1 VKKIAIALISL
12 GLQCATAVAA
22 SPQPAEHQGHE
33 MAAMTTAAG
42 PMTDGIV
49 RGIDLGAGTLT
60 VEHGPI
66 PALKMAAMT
75 MPYHVKDAAFL
86 KSVKPGDKIKMAV
99 AVVGGQYTITALQR
113 TP

>member
-1 VKKIAIALISL
+1 MNKLAIALISL
-12 GLQCATAVAA
+12 GLQSAA
-22 SPQPAEHQGHE
+22 ALASSPQPVEHHGHE
-33 MAAMTTAAG
+33 MAVTAAATA

-49 RGIDLGAGTLT
+49 RGIDLQAGTLT

-66 PALKMAAMT
+66 PSLKMAAMT
-75 MPYHVKDAAFL
+75 MPYHVKDTAIL
-86 KSVKPGDKIKMAV
+86 KSVKAGEKIKMAV